1 MNRLLLLVGTAQGWA
16 LWGLW
21 NARELKAWPATDALA
36 ERTLFYVAL
45 AVPLALYLTQ
55 NVAALTRR
63 RRLLMVAALGILFA
77 LLGAC
82 SAWGESPLA
91 RATFS
96 PGPARAADLFAAGI
110 LGFILIPLWAHFDVA
125 ARRWSYSAL
134 FETAWRNTLML
145 CSSAA
150 LTGVFWIVLFAG
162 AMLMKSIGI
171 EFVLKLIEKPVFAIP
186 ATGIVFGA
194 AFALGLARV
203 EMILALRR
211 FWLSIS
217 AWLLPLLL
225 LFSLMWAVALPF
237 TGLDP
242 FLETHNAAL
251 ILLWFLALSI
261 NFANAAYQDGS
272 GEQPYGARLGRLL
285 EYAWLSLLVLV
296 GVAWWAMSL
305 RIGQHGWSEERV
317 WGIFVLLLA
326 TLYTA
331 GYAWSVRHRGGWLAN
346 MGRTNIA
353 AALIMAL
360 GLALLLT
367 PLADARRIAV
377 HSQMN
382 RLMAGVVDADSIDY
396 NYLRWRSGRYG
407 LDALNELATGVAHKD
422 KDLIA
427 AKAAQTLAQQNRY
440 GTTEGAEMLT
450 LDQLRQRIKVL
461 PQGRPLDDALLAA
474 MKATNNWQQKR
485 CLATDVH
492 CVVWLQDLNGD
503 GHADAVVVVDK
514 PEWESNVATFYV
526 QRPDGKYEYGGTIA
540 FGTGPDKKLHAQVLA
555 DIEQGKVQ
563 VVAPRYNDLRI
574 GGRRIGVVPAPCG
587 SACKD

>member
-1 MNRLLLLVGTAQGWA
+1 
-16 LWGLW
+16 
-21 NARELKAWPATDALA
+21 
-36 ERTLFYVAL
+36 
-45 AVPLALYLTQ
+45 
-55 NVAALTRR
+55 
-63 RRLLMVAALGILFA
+63 
-77 LLGAC
+77 
-82 SAWGESPLA
+82 
-91 RATFS
+91 
-96 PGPARAADLFAAGI
+96 
-110 LGFILIPLWAHFDVA
+110 
-125 ARRWSYSAL
+125 
-134 FETAWRNTLML
+134 
-145 CSSAA
+145 
-150 LTGVFWIVLFAG
+150 
-162 AMLMKSIGI
+162 
-171 EFVLKLIEKPVFAIP
+171 
-186 ATGIVFGA
+186 
-194 AFALGLARV
+194 
-203 EMILALRR
+203 
-211 FWLSIS
+211 
-217 AWLLPLLL
+217 
-225 LFSLMWAVALPF
+225 MWAVALPF

-353 AALIMAL
+353 AALTMAL

-440 GTTEGAEMLT
+440 GTTEGAETLT